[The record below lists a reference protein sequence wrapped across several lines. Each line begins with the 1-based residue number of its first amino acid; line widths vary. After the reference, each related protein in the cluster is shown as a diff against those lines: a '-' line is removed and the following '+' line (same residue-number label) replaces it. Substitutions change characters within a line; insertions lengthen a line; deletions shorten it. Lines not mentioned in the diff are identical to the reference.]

1 MRRALAA
8 VLCLLPMAV
17 GAGEARLAAKD
28 PALEQRMMTL
38 ASELRCLV
46 CQNETVA
53 DSPAE
58 LAGDLRQEIREL
70 MKAGRSNKEIVAYM
84 TRRYGDFILYRPPV
98 KPLTWLLWF
107 GPFALLLGTTG
118 GFMLYV
124 GRRNRRLARAAA
136 GPDAGKEP
144 T

>member
-1 MRRALAA
+1 MKRTLAA
-8 VLCLLPMAV
+8 LLCLLPLAV
-17 GAGEARLAAKD
+17 GADEARLAAKD
-28 PALEQRMMTL
+28 PVLEQRMMTL

-46 CQNETVA
+46 CQNETLA

-70 MKAGRSNKEIVAYM
+70 IKAGRSDPDIVAYL
-84 TRRYGDFILYRPPV
+84 TRRYGDFILYRPPL

-107 GPFALLLGTTG
+107 GPFALLLAATG
-118 GFMLYV
+118 GFRLYL
-124 GRRNRRLARAAA
+124 GRRNRRLMRAP
-136 GPDAGKEP
+136 GGHDAGKEP

>member
-1 MRRALAA
+1 MKRTLAA
-8 VLCLLPMAV
+8 LLCLLPLAV
-17 GAGEARLAAKD
+17 GADEARLAAKD
-28 PALEQRMMTL
+28 PVLEQRMMTL

-46 CQNETVA
+46 CQNETLA

-70 MKAGRSNKEIVAYM
+70 IKAGRSDPDIVAYL
-84 TRRYGDFILYRPPV
+84 TRRYGDFILYRPPL

-107 GPFALLLGTTG
+107 GPFALLLAATG
-118 GFMLYV
+118 GFRLSL
-124 GRRNRRLARAAA
+124 GRRNRRLMRAP
-136 GPDAGKEP
+136 GGHDAGKEP